1 MSKKIKEDLAK
12 VVILMLAVIIV
23 LNYQQLENLIIRIF
37 EALTPIFIGILFAM
51 VMKRPYEKVKV
62 LFNKHFHFKD
72 NINTILSLFTVYFLV
87 FIFLITI
94 MMTIV
99 PELVGNFHEF
109 VINFGSYMDS
119 IQNYLNQL
127 CQYIHISPIEI
138 NSITE
143 KLSLHLSSLTKYL
156 DTIIPYIL
164 SGAVSIIQ
172 VIINIAIAFVFSIY
186 ILSTQ
191 SKLKRQ
197 LKDIFKTYLPQ
208 KIYDQLKYLFYTAYH
223 VFDNYV
229 IGQVLEAIILG
240 CLCFIGMIAL
250 GLDYAGLI
258 SVFIAVTALI
268 PIFGAYLGG
277 TVGFLLLFLDQPSDA
292 IMFVIFLVILQQVEG
307 NIIYPRVVGH
317 KIGLPAIWV
326 LFGVTVGGKL
336 MGVVGMFIGI
346 PLTTLVYTLLKD
358 DIYKRKNLYNRN

>member
-1 MSKKIKEDLAK
+1 
-12 VVILMLAVIIV
+12 MLAVIIV
-23 LNYQQLENLIIRIF
+23 LNYQQLGNLIIRIF

-172 VIINIAIAFVFSIY
+172 VIINIAIAFIFSIY
-186 ILSTQ
+186 ILST
-191 SKLKRQ
+191 
-197 LKDIFKTYLPQ
+197 
-208 KIYDQLKYLFYTAYH
+208 
-223 VFDNYV
+223 
-229 IGQVLEAIILG
+229 
-240 CLCFIGMIAL
+240 
-250 GLDYAGLI
+250 
-258 SVFIAVTALI
+258 
-268 PIFGAYLGG
+268 
-277 TVGFLLLFLDQPSDA
+277 
-292 IMFVIFLVILQQVEG
+292 
-307 NIIYPRVVGH
+307 
-317 KIGLPAIWV
+317 
-326 LFGVTVGGKL
+326 
-336 MGVVGMFIGI
+336 
-346 PLTTLVYTLLKD
+346 
-358 DIYKRKNLYNRN
+358 